1 MLFFI
6 PFGKRPD
13 SMPIGRRQPLV
24 HSRGSG
30 EITALRMTLPRREP
44 VSRAVQ
50 AVQGAGLTSFG
61 TGSEHLAEI
70 EFDHGGQGQS
80 ADFRPVLPLRFRW

>member
-1 MLFFI
+1 
-6 PFGKRPD
+6 
-13 SMPIGRRQPLV
+13 
-24 HSRGSG
+24 
-30 EITALRMTLPRREP
+30 MTLPRREP

-70 EFDHGGQGQS
+70 EFDHGSQGQS